1 MGDHIARNPLPAPRT
16 MSAAEP
22 RPADD
27 VRTADLSDLAQ
38 AVERWAAQYGEH
50 ALCAV
55 VPCQRGGAAHLS

>member
-1 MGDHIARNPLPAPRT
+1 MGDHIARNSLPAPRT

-27 VRTADLSDLAQ
+27 VRTADLSDLTE

-50 ALCAV
+50 ALCTV
-55 VPCQRGGAAHLS
+55 VPCQRPEVRHC